1 MLAYAIPG
9 ITALA
14 TILGVAVEARIN
26 VVKHK
31 AERQRRQQHYGKFW
45 Q

>member
-9 ITALA
+9 IAALA
-14 TILGVAVEARIN
+14 TVLGLVVEARIN

-31 AERQRRQQHYGKFW
+31 TELARRQNKFGKYHL
-45 Q
+45 